1 MKFDFRK
8 HLQVYN
14 AIRWSLRHQVAIE
27 FDAINNETIQNLL
40 YILFKVCFSSNVKK
54 TLSERWFAPVTVSSW
69 QIFLSFEM
77 NLKFPYIY

>member
-14 AIRWSLRHQVAIE
+14 AIRWIVSHQIAIE
-27 FDAINNETIQNLL
+27 FDAFNNETIQNLL

-54 TLSERWFAPVTVSSW
+54 TLSERWFVPVTVSSW
-69 QIFLSFEM
+69 QI
-77 NLKFPYIY
+77 